1 MRLSWDS
8 IAKTAVFGVDQ
19 NYGGGPFVADFT
31 SPPIDGSDNGFSDAS
46 TRIYFVGSRNATFD
60 DFTVKIVPE
69 PATCAQLALG
79 LAALPAFRR
88 RRHNP
93 PSAFQR
99 IRQQPERTTL

>member
-31 SPPIDGSDNGFSDAS
+31 SPPIDGSDNGFTDAS

-60 DFTVKIVPE
+60 DFNVKIVPE
-69 PATCAQLALG
+69 PASTALLG
-79 LAALPAFRR
+79 LGLPALLAFRR
-88 RRHNP
+88 RK
-93 PSAFQR
+93 A
-99 IRQQPERTTL
+99 